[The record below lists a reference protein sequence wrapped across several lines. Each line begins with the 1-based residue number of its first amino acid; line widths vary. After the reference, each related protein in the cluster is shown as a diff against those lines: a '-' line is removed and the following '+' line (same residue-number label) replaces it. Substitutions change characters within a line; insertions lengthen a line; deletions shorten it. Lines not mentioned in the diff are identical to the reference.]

1 MRRTLLI
8 VGLCGVLVATT
19 AVVVLSTGDSAKPKF
34 CTLNAI
40 VPDRAVELDGQ
51 RFGLAGAS
59 AEAELRSRCNHY
71 VNSVILPN
79 CDAWKVGAPE
89 PPHLIGKVGPFY
101 SDGTCDGS
109 GGGTLLDDAPAIIDN
124 GRHAGSGNG

>member
-8 VGLCGVLVATT
+8 VGALGVLVATT
-19 AVVVLSTGDSAKPKF
+19 SVVVLSTGDSAKPKF

-40 VPDRAVELDGQ
+40 VPDRYVELDGQ
-51 RFGLAGAS
+51 RFGLVGAS
-59 AEAELRSRCNHY
+59 AEAELTSTCNHY

-89 PPHLIGKVGPFY
+89 RPHLIRKVGPFY

-109 GGGTLLDDAPAIIDN
+109 GGGTLRDDAPAIIATD
-124 GRHAGSGNG
+124 RHSGSGT